1 MEIRTADYGDSEAVA
16 GLVLELLAE
25 LAGNQPSGYS
35 QPALAETARIL
46 LKERAIVA
54 LLAEYAG
61 DVVGVA
67 VLNPCASLYAGRF
80 AEITE
85 LYVKPDFRSTGVGG
99 KLLETAVGIAR
110 ANSWS
115 RLEVGT
121 PELPAW
127 TRTAAFYKR
136 NGFIEVGARMKL
148 PLQLHSVEPTD
159 AADSR

>member
-1 MEIRTADYGDSEAVA
+1 
-16 GLVLELLAE
+16 
-25 LAGNQPSGYS
+25 
-35 QPALAETARIL
+35 
-46 LKERAIVA
+46 VA
-54 LLAEYAG
+54 LLAEHAG
-61 DVVGVA
+61 DAVGVA

-99 KLLETAVGIAR
+99 KLLEAAVGIAR
-110 ANSWS
+110 VNSWS

-127 TRTAAFYKR
+127 TRTTAFYKR

>member
-1 MEIRTADYGDSEAVA
+1 MEIRTADDGDSEAVA
-16 GLVLELLAE
+16 GLVLDLLAE
-25 LAGNQPSGYS
+25 LAGDQPSGYS
-35 QPALAETARIL
+35 QPALAETARRL
-46 LKERAIVA
+46 LKEQAIVA

-61 DVVGVA
+61 DAIGVA

-85 LYVKPDFRSTGVGG
+85 LYVKPAFRSTGVGG
-99 KLLETAVGIAR
+99 KLLEAAVGIAR
-110 ANSWS
+110 ANFWS

-127 TRTAAFYKR
+127 ARTAAFYKR

-148 PLQLHSVEPTD
+148 PLELRNVEPRTP
-159 AADSR
+159 ADLR